1 MIPSREGW
9 GVGDSEEV
17 IHGHLLVD
25 GGVLMQMAFDSI
37 EQFSHG
43 VIRAADEE
51 AGVDI
56 RESGRLALECDVGF
70 GGLEIGEK
78 TLWGQVH
85 EADVDIRPDKNLPL
99 VVFQGVTDQVQF
111 SADAAQKLGTQKV
124 ATACFLDE
132 GGVDLKAFRHGW
144 SEDFFIKNPMG
155 RGEAAE
161 EVHPW
166 S

>member
-1 MIPSREGW
+1 MIPSREGC

-25 GGVLMQMAFDSI
+25 GGVLMRMALDLI

-43 VIRAADEE
+43 AIGAADEE

-56 RESGRLALECDVGF
+56 REAGRLALECDVRF
-70 GGLEIGEK
+70 RGLEIGEQSRR
-78 TLWGQVH
+78 GQMD
-85 EADVDIRPDKNLPL
+85 ETDVDIRPDKNLPL
-99 VVFQGVTDQVQF
+99 VVFQGITDQVQF
-111 SADAAQKLGTQKV
+111 SADAAQKLGAQKV
-124 ATACFLDE
+124 AIACFLDG

-144 SEDFFIKNPMG
+144 SEDFFVKNSMG
-155 RGEAAE
+155 WGEAAE